1 MKLIHILLAVT
12 LVLCISG
19 IAAASNN
26 SSITLFTDKDVAAA
40 QKTIDTSGL
49 GYVFALMDLVG
60 KYLVIV
66 VIFALLIMGLVYR
79 AMNNAERYKGV
90 LAAIFYVI
98 GLLLVVQVAYSIV
111 TTMLPDISTISF

>member
-1 MKLIHILLAVT
+1 MKLIYILLAVT
-12 LVLCISG
+12 LIMCIGG
-19 IAAASNN
+19 IAAAENN
-26 SSITLFTDKDVAAA
+26 SITLFTGTDTAEA
-40 QKTIDTSGL
+40 QKTIDDSGL

-66 VIFALLIMGLVYR
+66 VIFTLLIMGLIYR

-98 GLLLVVQVAYSIV
+98 GLLLVGQVAYSMV
-111 TTMLPDISTISF
+111 TTMVPDISTISF